1 MTSAEEVK
9 SEVNQT
15 NTGKKFQIIIKII
28 SVNNFLSL
36 INSNLRMGC
45 HSQFSLDAYFKPR
58 NFELCCF
65 HGQKQMN

>member
-28 SVNNFLSL
+28 SVNNFLCL

-45 HSQFSLDAYFKPR
+45 HSQFSLDAS
-58 NFELCCF
+58 
-65 HGQKQMN
+65 QK

>member
-45 HSQFSLDAYFKPR
+45 HSQFSLDAS
-58 NFELCCF
+58 
-65 HGQKQMN
+65 QK